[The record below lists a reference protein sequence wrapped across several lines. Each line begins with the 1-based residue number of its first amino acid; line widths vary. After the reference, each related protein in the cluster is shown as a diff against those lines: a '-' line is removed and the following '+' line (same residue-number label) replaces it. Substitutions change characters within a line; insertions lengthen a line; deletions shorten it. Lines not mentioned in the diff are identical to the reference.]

1 MYILYLSI
9 LLSILLCI
17 TAYTSYNLY
26 KKNKIYE
33 SWILEIRTET
43 EELNHTI
50 REIDSRKIFE
60 DDDEVGVA
68 FEQISG
74 LVDSFKKKVTDT

>member
-9 LLSILLCI
+9 LLSVLLCV

-33 SWILEIRTET
+33 TWILDIRTET
-43 EELNHTI
+43 EDLNQTL
-50 REIDSRKIFE
+50 REIDSRKMFE

-68 FEQISG
+68 FNQIND
-74 LVDSFKKKVTDT
+74 LVGTFKNKVTDT

>member
-68 FEQISG
+68 FDQISG

>member
-1 MYILYLSI
+1 M
-9 LLSILLCI
+9 CI

-68 FEQISG
+68 FDQISG

>member
-17 TAYTSYNLY
+17 TVYASYNLY

-33 SWILEIRTET
+33 NWILEIRTET

-50 REIDSRKIFE
+50 REIDSRKMFE

-68 FEQISG
+68 FDQISG

>member
-33 SWILEIRTET
+33 NWILEIRTET

-68 FEQISG
+68 FDQISG